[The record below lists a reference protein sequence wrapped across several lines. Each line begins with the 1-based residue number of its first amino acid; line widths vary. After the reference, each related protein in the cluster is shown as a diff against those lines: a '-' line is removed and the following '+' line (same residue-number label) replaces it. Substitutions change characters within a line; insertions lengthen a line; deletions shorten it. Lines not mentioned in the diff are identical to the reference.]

1 MSADEE
7 SNGDDNGNERT
18 SSRRRAKTTGF
29 PVVALDEAS
38 QILKEAGKYGFDHST
53 AAFAGYMGHS
63 TTNSGAFRQRL
74 AAFRDWKLIAGR
86 GDSVTMTDTAR
97 MIAHPTDDAAEMR
110 ALQAAFKNCDL
121 FWKLYEGSAKG
132 QPLEEGRLGGRAVH
146 DFGVA
151 PGSKAKFV
159 QSFVNSASAA
169 GLAELTDDGKVVL
182 RSIDAEPTPEAAP
195 TNDPDPDGSPPSR
208 ATSQPGK
215 TRSSAGASTPVV
227 HQVWG
232 IDGGEIVFEI
242 NTNRPLPAT
251 AFVTVGEVV
260 ASLERLASTLSVA
273 DADAEPPED

>member
-7 SNGDDNGNERT
+7 SNGDDNGNTRT
-18 SSRRRAKTTGF
+18 SSRRRAKSTGF

-74 AAFRDWKLIAGR
+74 AAFRGWKLIAGR
-86 GDSVTMTDTAR
+86 GDSVTMTEIAR
-97 MIAHPTDDAAEMR
+97 MIAHPTDDAAATR
-110 ALQAAFKNCDL
+110 ALQAAFRNCDV

-132 QPLEEGRLGGRAVH
+132 QPLEEGPIGGRAVH

-159 QSFVNSASAA
+159 QSFVNSAAAA
-169 GLAELTDDGKVVL
+169 GLAELADDGKVVL
-182 RSIDAEPTPEAAP
+182 RSIDAVPANEVAATDDPEPAGGP
-195 TNDPDPDGSPPSR
+195 SPQV
-208 ATSQPGK
+208 ATHSGR
-215 TRSSAGASTPVV
+215 RSSTSSATKPVV

-232 IDGGEIVFEI
+232 IDGGDIVFEI
-242 NTNRPLPAT
+242 NTNLPLPAT

-260 ASLERLASTLSVA
+260 ASLERLASTLSTV
-273 DADAEPPED
+273 DRDTEPSED